1 MEEAAVLEAVRSGWI
16 SSEGEAVGKFE
27 ASWAAVCNR
36 KHGIAVSSGTAALDT
51 AVYALK
57 LPAGSEVIMPTFT
70 IVSCVN
76 AVIKNGL
83 KPVFVDADPVYWGI
97 AVEQIEGCI
106 TSKTVAI
113 MAAHIYGHPV
123 DMDRVMAIARAHNL
137 LVIEDAAEAHG
148 SHCRSRI
155 CGSFGEV
162 SVFSFYA
169 NKIITTGEGGMILC
183 DDDTIAERC
192 RCYRDLGFMKERRFV
207 HQSRGENY
215 RMTNMQAALG
225 LAQIGRLAEF
235 LEIKKKMGALYTSLL
250 SDIPDLQ
257 LPATSDWG
265 ENIYWVYGIVLGDSY
280 PFDAAQLAGRLRE
293 TGIGTRPFFVGM
305 HQQPFLHD
313 MGIGLGERFPVCER
327 LSCRGLYL
335 PSGLSLSED
344 HIRKVASSLK
354 SALRSLM
361 DSPCKTVTEAA
372 CEPAPTISVILPTY
386 NEKGNIIRLIEAL
399 PMQIQQT
406 VEFIVVDDNSP
417 DGTAEAVRE
426 LARRRSDVKL
436 ILRKNERGLTSAIQA
451 GIDQSRADIVV
462 WMDVDFSHPPEKVPE
477 LIALV
482 LSGKY
487 DAAIGSRYIPG
498 GSDELQNLTNP
509 LILVQKLCTRALNWF
524 TRVVTGIPFHDW
536 TSGFIAIRGDTI
548 RQIQLRGDYG
558 EYFIFLMARL
568 CALQARWVEVPFNN
582 IPREVGE
589 TKTASGFL
597 GLLSRGIHYVSA
609 VSKVARLMR
618 RPSVATG
625 LNGIFGEG
633 VSGDD
638 RN

>member
-27 ASWAAVCNR
+27 TSWAAVCNR

-51 AVYALK
+51 AVYALR

-83 KPVFVDADPVYWGI
+83 KPVFVDADPVYWGM
-97 AVEQIEGCI
+97 AVAQIEERI
-106 TSKTVAI
+106 TPKTSAI
-113 MAAHIYGHPV
+113 MAVHIYGHPV

-137 LVIEDAAEAHG
+137 RVIEDAAEAHG

-155 CGSFGEV
+155 CGSFGDV

-169 NKIITTGEGGMILC
+169 NKIITTGEGGMVVC

-192 RCYRDLGFMKERRFV
+192 RSYRDLGFMKERRFL

-225 LAQIGRLAEF
+225 LAQIDRLAEF
-235 LEIKKKMGALYTSLL
+235 VALKKKMGALYTSLL
-250 SDIPDLQ
+250 SDIPDVQ
-257 LPATSDWG
+257 LPPSSDWG

-280 PFDAAQLAGRLRE
+280 PFNAAQLAERLKE
-293 TGIGTRPFFVGM
+293 MGIGTRPFFYGM

-313 MGIGLGERFPVCER
+313 MGIGLGEQFPVCER
-327 LSCRGLYL
+327 LSSRGLYL

-344 HIRKVASSLK
+344 HIREVASSLK
-354 SALRSLM
+354 RALYSLTK
-361 DSPCKTVTEAA
+361 SPRQVCVENG
-372 CEPAPTISVILPTY
+372 CGQAPVISVILPTY
-386 NEKGNIIRLIEAL
+386 NEKGNIVRLIEAL
-399 PMQIQQT
+399 SMQIQQAA
-406 VEFIVVDDNSP
+406 EFIVVDDNSP

-426 LARRRSDVKL
+426 LARHNSSVKL
-436 ILRKNERGLTSAIQA
+436 ILRTDERGLTSAIQA
-451 GIDQSRADIVV
+451 GIDQSRGDIVV

-477 LIALV
+477 LIARIIPGGV
-482 LSGKY
+482 
-487 DAAIGSRYIPG
+487 DAAIGSRYVPG
-498 GSDELQNLTNP
+498 GADELQNLANP
-509 LILVQKLCTRALNWF
+509 VVLVQKVCTRALNWF
-524 TRVVTGIPFHDW
+524 TRIVTGVPFHDW

-548 RQIQLRGDYG
+548 RQIRLYGDYG

-568 CALQARWVEVPFNN
+568 CARQVRWVEVPFNN

-589 TKTASGFL
+589 TKTANGLL

-609 VSKVARLMR
+609 VSKAMHLLR
-618 RPSVATG
+618 RPSRR
-625 LNGIFGEG
+625 I
-633 VSGDD
+633 
-638 RN
+638 